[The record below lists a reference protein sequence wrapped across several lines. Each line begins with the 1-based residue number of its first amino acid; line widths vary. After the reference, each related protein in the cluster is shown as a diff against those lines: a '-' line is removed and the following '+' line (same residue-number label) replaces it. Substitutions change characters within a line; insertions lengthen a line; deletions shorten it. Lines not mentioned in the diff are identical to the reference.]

1 MEPLLADNSHDLQP
15 FCLANH
21 SINANT
27 EKQGRRFIL
36 PKRTKKEV
44 TRKESMK
51 RVAQSSSGR
60 LCHEAIDESSFSNL
74 SPDKAN
80 GSA

>member
-1 MEPLLADNSHDLQP
+1 MQTPKSKGEDSYYQK
-15 FCLANH
+15 
-21 SINANT
+21 
-27 EKQGRRFIL
+27 EK
-36 PKRTKKEV
+36 KKEV

-74 SPDKAN
+74 SPDRAN
-80 GSA
+80 GTA